1 MGNSAKKHN
10 NNTNKKNIKK
20 TNNTVSKNSQDS
32 QNKNGKKKGFWK
44 RHRKLAIVLKVLI
57 TLFILM
63 MIIGAGAII
72 AIVTSDKWDVTEDD
86 LKFTSEDTII
96 YDKDGNEIAN
106 VSGDEKRRP
115 VLLSEVPQYLK
126 DAYISIEDE
135 RFYSHNGVDIKRTV
149 ASTIRYILNR
159 GNSSAGGG
167 STITQQTVKNS
178 FKDKSDSGFAGVER
192 KIREISRAY
201 KLEKLLSKDQILELY
216 LNTSY
221 FGDGYYCVAEASR
234 GYYKKEPKN
243 MNRNEASML
252 AGIPNAPSAYCP
264 TKHLD
269 LAKKRQNQVLD
280 KMVRYE
286 FITAKEKEEI
296 LNESNAVEDN
306 KD

>member
-10 NNTNKKNIKK
+10 NNTNKKNVKK
-20 TNNTVSKNSQDS
+20 TNNTISKNSQDS

-178 FKDKSDSGFAGVER
+178 F
-192 KIREISRAY
+192 
-201 KLEKLLSKDQILELY
+201 
-216 LNTSY
+216 
-221 FGDGYYCVAEASR
+221 
-234 GYYKKEPKN
+234 
-243 MNRNEASML
+243 
-252 AGIPNAPSAYCP
+252 
-264 TKHLD
+264 
-269 LAKKRQNQVLD
+269 
-280 KMVRYE
+280 
-286 FITAKEKEEI
+286 
-296 LNESNAVEDN
+296 
-306 KD
+306 